1 MQNKNKRERSI
12 APEYDDDT
20 ETGLW
25 VIGERMACLFTQ
37 MIPTGLDDP
46 ESTPIRIEL
55 EYRPKDHEG
64 THYIF
69 GPSVSYIITGR
80 GNRWANVVNEK
91 EMEITSTN
99 FE

>member
-1 MQNKNKRERSI
+1 MQNKNKKERSI

-25 VIGERMACLFTQ
+25 VIGERMAYLFTQ
-37 MIPTGLDDP
+37 MIPTGLDNP

-64 THYIF
+64 THYVF
-69 GPSVSYIITGR
+69 GSSVSYIITGR

-91 EMEITSTN
+91 EMESTATN